1 VPLPPSSVRSVT
13 RFIAPD
19 NAPRIACLLALAAH
33 CHVPGSPYSAR
44 GYILRADGDA
54 VTHGDGKQ
62 RIRARERGALTGNG
76 VTTRHPVTRFFGR
89 PVPFRFSRT
98 TGPSGPALASFG
110 PKRTSIGSLVRQT
123 RRGDGR
129 VPGNVALNGLSI
141 LGPCFGHKR
150 IGKFSSSKLAM
161 IGLGA
166 SMNPTTD
173 VNQAREALISRV
185 DEQLAHVNEQIRSAD
200 EQLARL
206 SSRKREAPRYPPGLP
221 RGRPWL
227 RGIMGLLIAAYIVA
241 AAFVS
246 QSSYGN
252 AVAESAPLLT
262 SALALPLETLGL
274 LTRPNPSSVQ
284 LAATAGRQR
293 RLRLRRMM
301 ARTSRSR
308 YLPNRRN

>member
-1 VPLPPSSVRSVT
+1 
-13 RFIAPD
+13 
-19 NAPRIACLLALAAH
+19 
-33 CHVPGSPYSAR
+33 
-44 GYILRADGDA
+44 
-54 VTHGDGKQ
+54 
-62 RIRARERGALTGNG
+62 
-76 VTTRHPVTRFFGR
+76 
-89 PVPFRFSRT
+89 
-98 TGPSGPALASFG
+98 
-110 PKRTSIGSLVRQT
+110 
-123 RRGDGR
+123 
-129 VPGNVALNGLSI
+129 
-141 LGPCFGHKR
+141 
-150 IGKFSSSKLAM
+150 M

-252 AVAESAPLLT
+252 AVAQSAPLLT

-274 LTRPNPSSVQ
+274 LTQPNPSSVQ
-284 LAATAGRQR
+284 LAAAAGASAPAQIAPNDVAHTALPVSPEPAELIQTLARDLVNLEREIEQLKASQQQLASDSAKAIEQIKVSQEQEARDIAKTVELLKASQDQVAQLIARVSDPNLKSKRPVSQPQVAIGMR
-293 RLRLRRMM
+293 RP
-301 ARTSRSR
+301 ASTPAAPQTSAHPQT
-308 YLPNRRN
+308 PN